1 MSELRHALA
10 EYLSLRRSLGYK
22 LRRPEKLLHQFI
34 AFLNSADAQAIT
46 TKHALAWAC
55 QPEDG
60 NANWWAYRLSAVRGF
75 ANYLHGIDANVEVP
89 PRDLL
94 PCHAQRASPYLY
106 HDEEIAALIEAAST
120 LRIPLRVATYQTLIG
135 LLAVTGMRIG
145 ETINLDRQDFD
156 AGNGVLVIRHAKFN
170 KTRELPLH
178 STTVAA
184 LQRYLAKR
192 DRQRCAA
199 RTPALFMSTA
209 GTRLLYCNVQRT
221 FQQLVSQAGLVPRT
235 ARCRPRIHDLRHAFA
250 VSTLLEA
257 YREHG
262 CDTQQR
268 LTLLSTYLGHVDP
281 ARTYWYLSA
290 APELLAKAAERL
302 NLRRGGSS

>member
-1 MSELRHALA
+1 MSHLRQALT

-34 AFLNSADAQAIT
+34 AFLEVEGAQTIT
-46 TKHALAWAC
+46 TEHALTWAC
-55 QPEDG
+55 QPQ
-60 NANWWAYRLSAVRGF
+60 NAHTNWWAYRLSAVRVF
-75 ANYLHGIDANVEVP
+75 AKYLNAIDIAVEPP

-94 PCHAQRASPYLY
+94 PCQPCRASPYLY
-106 HDEEIAALIEAAST
+106 SDEEVAALLDAASS
-120 LRIPLRVATYQTLIG
+120 LRTPLRVATYRTLIG
-135 LLAVTGMRIG
+135 LLAVTGMRVG
-145 ETINLDRQDFD
+145 EAISLDRHDFD
-156 AGNGVLVIRHAKFN
+156 AHNGVLVVRHAKFN

-178 STTVAA
+178 ASTVAA
-184 LQRYLAKR
+184 LHRYLVRR
-192 DRQRCAA
+192 DRFAA
-199 RTPALFMSTA
+199 TGPALFISTA
-209 GTRLLYCNVQRT
+209 GARLLYCNVQWT
-221 FQQLVSQAGLVPRT
+221 FQRLVRQAGLVPRT

-250 VSTLLEA
+250 VNTLLDA
-257 YREHG
+257 YRDG

-302 NLRRGGSS
+302 SMTQRGTA